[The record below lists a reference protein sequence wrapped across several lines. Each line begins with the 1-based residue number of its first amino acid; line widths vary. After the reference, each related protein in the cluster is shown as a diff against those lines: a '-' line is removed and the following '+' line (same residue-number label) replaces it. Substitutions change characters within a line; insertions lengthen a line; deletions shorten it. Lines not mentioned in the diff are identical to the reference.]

1 MSGFG
6 HDVRM
11 DWIRVGRQ
19 LRGIRL
25 HGNLRQQDVA
35 DRARVSRWVVA
46 RVERGAVE
54 DLSIRAIEAVV
65 RALEAEVATRV
76 RWRGAEIDRVT
87 GIGHSAMHEVVA
99 CTLRAN
105 GWDLIPELSFS
116 VWGER
121 GVIDI
126 VAWHGA
132 TRTLLVI
139 ELKTEI
145 VDVQATI
152 GTVDRY
158 RRLAASLVRE
168 RGWVPDR
175 VATWVAVAD
184 SSANRQRLAD
194 HVTVLRAAFPN
205 DGRTVRRWLRRPVG
219 DLNAL
224 SFISADAIRERTA
237 ARGSRRRVFVGR
249 AVPKARG

>member
-6 HDVRM
+6 QAVRM
-11 DWIRVGRQ
+11 DWSRVGRQ
-19 LRGIRL
+19 LRGVRL

-46 RVERGAVE
+46 RVECGDVD
-54 DLSIRAIEAVV
+54 DLSIGAIQAVV
-65 RALEAEVATRV
+65 RALEADVETRV

-87 GIGHSAMHEVVA
+87 GIGHSAMHEIVA
-99 CTLRAN
+99 RTLLAHS
-105 GWDLIPELSFS
+105 WEFIPELSFS

-152 GTVDRY
+152 GTVGRY
-158 RRLAASLVRE
+158 RRLAAALVRE
-168 RGWVPDR
+168 RGWVPER

-184 SSANRQRLAD
+184 TSANRQRLAD
-194 HVTVLRAAFPN
+194 HVTVLRAAFPD
-205 DGRTVRRWLRRPVG
+205 DGRTVRRWLRRPTG

-224 SFISADAIRERTA
+224 SFINADAIRERTA

-249 AVPKARG
+249 AAQTEKG